1 MRAAVA
7 DACPL
12 ATVVPTPA
20 RTLRVLTL
28 TPFYPSTE
36 NPQEGGFV
44 AEVLPFTQRLG
55 IMNEVV
61 AVRPL
66 HRARADAVE
75 SKIPCRWKRHLSVP
89 GNIGLS
95 TAGASLAMSL
105 NSQIRKLRRER
116 CIDLI
121 HAHAA
126 LPCGDAAARLSR
138 KWGVPFVVSV
148 HGLDVY
154 SERQAGRAF
163 GPWCRHIS
171 ERVYRE
177 ARAVICI
184 SEKVR
189 QQLADVSANTT
200 VICNGVDPLMFFP
213 APEPTPPHRILSV
226 GNLIPSKGHAIL
238 LQAFAHVSTSI
249 PDCELEIIGDGP
261 ERRDL
266 ERLATELEINSR
278 VRFLGKQ
285 SRAEVAMA
293 MRRCTFF
300 ALPSSYEGLGCVY
313 LEAMAC
319 AKPAVACEGQ
329 GIEGIIQ
336 HGVNGLLV
344 PAEAPKQLGMAL
356 GMLLNNGDL
365 RNRIG
370 KAARATILR
379 RHSFEHQAEQLVDLY
394 RECAS

>member
-7 DACPL
+7 GAYPV
-12 ATVVPTPA
+12 ASVVPTSA
-20 RTLRVLTL
+20 RTLHVLTL

-55 IMNEVV
+55 IMNEVA

-66 HRARADAVE
+66 HCAQAHAVE
-75 SKIPCRWKRHLSVP
+75 SEIPCQWKRHLSVP
-89 GNIGLS
+89 GNIGLPAS
-95 TAGASLAMSL
+95 GASLAMSL
-105 NSQIRKLRRER
+105 NSHIRKLRRER
-116 CIDLI
+116 RIDLI

-126 LPCGDAAARLSR
+126 LPCGDAAARLGR
-138 KWGVPFVVSV
+138 KWGIPFVVSV

-163 GPWCRHIS
+163 GPWCRYIS

-189 QQLADVSANTT
+189 EQFADVSANTT
-200 VICNGVDPLMFFP
+200 VICNGVDPRMFFL
-213 APEPTPPHRILSV
+213 APEQTSPHRILSV

-238 LQAFAHVSTSI
+238 LQAFADVSTSI

-261 ERRDL
+261 ERRHL
-266 ERLATELEINSR
+266 ERFATELEINSR
-278 VRFLGKQ
+278 VHFLGKQ
-285 SRAEVAMA
+285 SRDTVAMA
-293 MRRCTFF
+293 MRRCAIF

-319 AKPAVACEGQ
+319 AKPAIACEGQ
-329 GIEGIIQ
+329 GIEGIIH
-336 HGVNGLLV
+336 HGVNGFLV
-344 PAEAPKQLGMAL
+344 PAEAPKQLAMAL

-379 RHSFEHQAEQLVDLY
+379 CHTFEHQAEQLVDLY
-394 RECAS
+394 RECGS

>member
-1 MRAAVA
+1 MRTAVTT
-7 DACPL
+7 DCSR
-12 ATVVPTPA
+12 ATNLPEPT

-28 TPFYPSTE
+28 TPFYPSTQ

-55 IMNEVV
+55 IVNEVV

-66 HRARADAVE
+66 HHSQPGAAD
-75 SKIPCRWKRHLSVP
+75 SGIPCQWKRHLSVP
-89 GNIGLS
+89 GNIGLP
-95 TAGASLAMSL
+95 TAGSLTAMSL
-105 NSQIRKLRRER
+105 NSHIRKLHRELH
-116 CIDLI
+116 IDLI

-126 LPCGDAAARLSR
+126 LPCGDAAARLSH

-154 SERQAGRAF
+154 SERQAGRAI
-163 GPWCRHIS
+163 GLWCRRIA

-189 QQLADVSANTT
+189 ERLADISANTT
-200 VICNGVDPLMFFP
+200 VICNGVDPQMFFP
-213 APEPTPPHRILSV
+213 APDQASGHRVLTV
-226 GNLIPSKGHAIL
+226 GNLIPTKGHAVL
-238 LQAFAHVSTSI
+238 LRAFSDLLKSI
-249 PDCELEIIGDGP
+249 PNCELEIIGDGP
-261 ERRDL
+261 ERRKL
-266 ERLATELEINSR
+266 ERLTTELEISSQ
-278 VRFLGKQ
+278 VCFLGKQ
-285 SRAEVAMA
+285 SRDAVAMA
-293 MRRCTFF
+293 MRRCTAF

-329 GIEGIIQ
+329 GIEGIIE

-344 PAEAPKQLGMAL
+344 PAEAPKQLSDAL
-356 GMLLNNGDL
+356 QLLLLNDDL
-365 RNRIG
+365 RYRMGN
-370 KAARATILR
+370 AARTTILR
-379 RHSFEHQAEQLVDLY
+379 RHTLEHQAEQLARLY
-394 RECAS
+394 RECAA